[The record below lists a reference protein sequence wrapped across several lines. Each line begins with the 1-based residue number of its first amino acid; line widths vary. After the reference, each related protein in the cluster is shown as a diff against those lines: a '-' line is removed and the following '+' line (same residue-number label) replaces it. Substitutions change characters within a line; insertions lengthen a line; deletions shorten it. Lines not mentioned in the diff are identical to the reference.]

1 MPSRFIIAT
10 LLTLIGAAPAAAQF
24 ESDSKA
30 PIEIVAD
37 EMEWFN
43 TERIAIARG
52 NADAVQGRYLLH
64 ADVLTAHL
72 SEGAEGTKEKIRL
85 IEADGNVRLST
96 PTETA
101 TGETGLYDVEN
112 QKAVLEGGVVLTQ
125 GENVMRGARLVM
137 DLATGRSTLE
147 GGRPTTTIQQSET
160 TSDGRVRAR
169 FEPESETGS
178 GGGQ

>member
-1 MPSRFIIAT
+1 MPPRLIIAI
-10 LLTLIGAAPAAAQF
+10 LLTLIGVAPAAAQF

-52 NADAVQGRYLLH
+52 NADAVQGRYNLH

-72 SEGAEGTKEKIRL
+72 SEGDSGAKDKIRL

-101 TGETGLYDVEN
+101 TGETGEYDVEN
-112 QKAVLEGGVVLTQ
+112 QMAVLEGGVVLTQ

-147 GGRPTTTIQQSET
+147 GRPTTVIQQTET

-169 FEPESETGS
+169 FEPEANSDS